1 MTQHHFKNLKSVLIE
16 ELNKAQASIYVAVA
30 WFTDQDVLNL
40 LTEKR
45 KAGRKVVLVISNDSK
60 NFEESYSLNFEPF
73 KAVGGKLFVLEKAFL
88 HHKFSIIDEQTL
100 VNGSANYTYS
110 GFHKNKENIMVLHDY
125 SSASQFLEQFNEL
138 TEYYQ
143 FETGMAVS
151 DYALKLKQEIKFAFG
166 QIDFLEQELAQAEKS
181 IEIYETK
188 YRIRFRAIILEILQ
202 LQEAVLAKKAIL
214 TDKQEDKQRLETNR
228 QTFQQLS
235 NTSQQDAEVQ
245 KAIENKAQQKT
256 IKELFREA
264 VKLCHPDNAFISEAL
279 KERAQKIFIQ
289 LKEAFNNNDLA
300 TIQTILNELKNGI
313 ALGNTAYD
321 TLPKE
326 DLEQLLENLKIK
338 IKSLYDKLTSY
349 QSDIRYVF
357 SMDNEAMNLHFAT
370 EEIKLQEQMRML
382 KNV

>member
-1 MTQHHFKNLKSVLIE
+1 MQHHFKNLKSVLIE
-16 ELNKAQASIYVAVA
+16 ELNKAQSSIYVAVA

-45 KAGRKVVLVISNDSK
+45 MAGKKVVLVISNDSK

-73 KAVGGKLFVLEKAFL
+73 KAAGGKLFVLEKAFL

-110 GFHKNKENIMVLHDY
+110 GFHKNKENINVLHDA
-125 SSASQFLEQFNEL
+125 SSASQYLEQFNEL

-143 FETGMAVS
+143 FETGLVVS

-166 QIDFLEQELAQAEKS
+166 QIDFLEQELAQAEKG

-235 NTSQQDAEVQ
+235 NTSQQDAVVQ
-245 KAIENKAQQKT
+245 KAIENIAQQKT

-264 VKLCHPDNAFISEAL
+264 VKLCHPDNAFISEEL
-279 KERAQKIFIQ
+279 KERAQKIFIH

-338 IKSLYDKLTSY
+338 IKTLSDKLTSY
-349 QSDIRYVF
+349 QSDIRFVF
-357 SMDNEAMNLHFAT
+357 SMDIEAMNLHFAT
-370 EEIKLQEQMRML
+370 EEIKLQEQMRVL
-382 KNV
+382 KNE